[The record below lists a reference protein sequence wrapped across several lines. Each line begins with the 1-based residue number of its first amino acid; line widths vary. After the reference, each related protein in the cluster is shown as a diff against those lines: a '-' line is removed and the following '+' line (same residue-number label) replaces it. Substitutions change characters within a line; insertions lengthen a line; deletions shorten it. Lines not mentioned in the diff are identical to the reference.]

1 MKKFENIKNLKEFS
15 IMMKNSIIDNIFVN
29 KFIKSGFILRYHVKS
44 PSFKDQEKLI
54 KKLINKSKDTVR

>member
-29 KFIKSGFILRYHVKS
+29 KFIKS
-44 PSFKDQEKLI
+44 
-54 KKLINKSKDTVR
+54 